1 MQTRELSQLNRER
14 DKTVVTQVERKE
26 IHFTQLRRNTLKIIT
41 AVERGGGG
49 KKRERERERK
59 RERRRRSITQHVATQ
74 LNHKINHDY
83 ETRLNKLK
91 VNRVYFEIIKRDQ

>member
-14 DKTVVTQVERKE
+14 DKTVVAQVERKE

-49 KKRERERERK
+49 KKRERERERERERK
-59 RERRRRSITQHVATQ
+59 RERAEKEKHHTACSNTI
-74 LNHKINHDY
+74 
-83 ETRLNKLK
+83 
-91 VNRVYFEIIKRDQ
+91 